1 MRGEEE
7 KVAPPEL
14 SPYLPYPLPFE
25 PTVPLSEIVPSAPFK
40 TGNPQL
46 YQTCVDEIEGALCD
60 QVRDGKITKND
71 CDFTFG
77 TPSILQVKKAID
89 DYRTWKK
96 TILEGVRSFDEMK
109 ETFNNPDYRITVLRG
124 VWAMVNHPTL
134 WNEDAALSAQ
144 DRLNRLVALA

>member
-1 MRGEEE
+1 M
-7 KVAPPEL
+7 
-14 SPYLPYPLPFE
+14 
-25 PTVPLSEIVPSAPFK
+25 
-40 TGNPQL
+40 
-46 YQTCVDEIEGALCD
+46 DEIEGALCD
-60 QVRDGKITKND
+60 KVRDSLITKED

-77 TPSILQVKKAID
+77 TPSVVQVKKAID

-96 TILEGVRSFDEMK
+96 TILEGVKSFDEMK

-124 VWAMVNHPTL
+124 VWTLVNHPTL

>member
-1 MRGEEE
+1 M
-7 KVAPPEL
+7 
-14 SPYLPYPLPFE
+14 
-25 PTVPLSEIVPSAPFK
+25 
-40 TGNPQL
+40 
-46 YQTCVDEIEGALCD
+46 
-60 QVRDGKITKND
+60 ITKED

-77 TPSILQVKKAID
+77 TPSVLQVKKAID

-109 ETFNNPDYRITVLRG
+109 ETFNNPDYKLTVLRG
-124 VWAMVNHPTL
+124 VWTLVNHPAL